1 METKPRILYLMRILE
16 QYTDEEHPLTTKQL
30 IEKLQ
35 NDYGISAH
43 RTTLAKDI
51 VALQKFEIENSG
63 GYPIKDIIVSDGED
77 YEVRVFLSLDDANEY
92 YSIKKPL
99 DFFMKNTKGKI
110 VPIGIDSGDNYYCV
124 NNKTGKVY
132 YWCASENSYFC
143 ISASL
148 SDFIKLFD

>member
-1 METKPRILYLMRILE
+1 MKCISKECDKNINVNIFS
-16 QYTDEEHPLTTKQL
+16 DA
-30 IEKLQ
+30 EKAFAINL
-35 NDYGISAH
+35 
-43 RTTLAKDI
+43 REDI
-51 VALQKFEIENSG
+51 KSFLIENSG
-63 GYPIKDIIVSDGED
+63 GFPIKDIIVSDGED